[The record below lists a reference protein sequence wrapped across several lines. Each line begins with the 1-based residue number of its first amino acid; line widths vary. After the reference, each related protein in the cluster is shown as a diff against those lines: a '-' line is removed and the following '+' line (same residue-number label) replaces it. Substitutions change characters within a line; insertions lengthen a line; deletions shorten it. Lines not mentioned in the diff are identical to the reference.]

1 MAGKVTETREVPE
14 FDRIQVKGLGRV
26 FIQQG
31 GEQSVTVE
39 ADDQIIK
46 RITTEVVDR
55 KLVFDFGRDWMER
68 LVQPVVEFL
77 SSREIVLRVTMREL
91 KSLEIFGACD
101 LEAKNVRTDDFDLK
115 MSGASSVK
123 VLDLNAN
130 RIDAEMPGAGKVV
143 VTGKCDDQT
152 VTVTGAGQY
161 DAAHL
166 ETKNTKVALT
176 GVGNATV
183 WAKENLEVSVTGVG
197 SIEYY
202 GNPHVKQSTA
212 MLGVVRNLGEAP
224 K

>member
-1 MAGKVTETREVPE
+1 MAGKVTETREVAE
-14 FDRIQVKGLGRV
+14 FDRIQVKGVGRV

-46 RITTEVVDR
+46 RITTEVLER
-55 KLVFDFGRDWMER
+55 KLVFDVGRDWMER
-68 LVQPVVEFL
+68 LVQPMVEFL
-77 SSREIVLRVTMREL
+77 SSREIVLRVTLREL
-91 KSLEIFGACD
+91 KSLEILGACD

-130 RIDAEMPGAGKVV
+130 RIDAEMPGAGRVV
-143 VTGKCDDQT
+143 VTGKCDEQT
-152 VTVTGAGQY
+152 VTMTGAGQF
-161 DAAHL
+161 DAARL

-183 WAKENLEVSVTGVG
+183 WARENLEVSVTGVG